1 MLLTRVTGR
10 GVCFERLCVRLDAE
24 SAGPLY
30 GKGAGECWCLG
41 LLRKPAWGALEI
53 GGLM

>member
-1 MLLTRVTGR
+1 MLGWK
-10 GVCFERLCVRLDAE
+10 DAE

-41 LLRKPAWGALEI
+41 FIRKPAWEI